1 ISPFEFN
8 LYERFLAP
16 NQIPKRLGDLVVPS
30 AILALDGDVSRGGK
44 LFLSTDGIQCKNCH
58 KIDAADQ
65 VGKAVGPSF
74 EDIRKRLNRAE
85 ILTSILEPSKQID
98 AKYAHYVI
106 ETVDGRVLGGVL
118 KEKTPQRLVIVNAQ
132 GKELV
137 ISAQDVDFF
146 ERQDKSIMPD
156 LQVRDMT
163 AQQVAD
169 LLAFIRSNPR

>member
-1 ISPFEFN
+1 
-8 LYERFLAP
+8 
-16 NQIPKRLGDLVVPS
+16 VPA
-30 AILALDGDVSRGGK
+30 AILALDGNASRGSK

-58 KIDAADQ
+58 KIDVEDR

-74 EDIRKRLNRAE
+74 ADIRKRLNRDE
-85 ILTSILEPSKQID
+85 ILTSILDPSREID

-118 KEKTPQRLVIVNAQ
+118 KEKTTQRLVLINAQ
-132 GKELV
+132 GAELV
-137 ISAQDVDFF
+137 IPAQDVDFF
-146 ERQDKSIMPD
+146 ERQDKSMMPD

-169 LLAFIRSNPR
+169 LLAFIRGNNR